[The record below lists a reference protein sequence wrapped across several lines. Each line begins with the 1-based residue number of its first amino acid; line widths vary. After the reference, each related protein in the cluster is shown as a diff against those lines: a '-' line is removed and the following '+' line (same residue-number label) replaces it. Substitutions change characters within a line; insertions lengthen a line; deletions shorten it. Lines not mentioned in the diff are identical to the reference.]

1 MNAWDTYMYRAVP
14 PALSG
19 RTKEKPDKPDIT
31 SAWRKAAVLF
41 SVVHLAPIHLPQ
53 LPAPLPPLWVHVK
66 IPLALLMTCGSK
78 QKRVAEQERHKIN
91 RFIYSF
97 FYSCITSLKCLRRGC
112 ASLAT
117 WTGKR
122 KKKNAARFCNQ
133 FLSCTSSSPQV
144 LTYE

>member
-97 FYSCITSLKCLRRGC
+97 FIHVSRVWSVWGGAVPAWLREPE
-112 ASLAT
+112 
-117 WTGKR
+117 KE
-122 KKKNAARFCNQ
+122 KKKMQQGSVISFSVVPVH
-133 FLSCTSSSPQV
+133 LPKS
-144 LTYE
+144 